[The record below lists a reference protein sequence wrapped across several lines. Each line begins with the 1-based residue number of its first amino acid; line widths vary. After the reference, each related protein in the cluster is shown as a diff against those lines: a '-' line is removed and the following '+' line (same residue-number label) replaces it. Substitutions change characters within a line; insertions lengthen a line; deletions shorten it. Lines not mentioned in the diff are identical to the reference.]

1 MVLLCDYG
9 LRTDQNSMVFIMV
22 AFLYRLIR
30 LLGLDE
36 MRPLSDN
43 ATPTMIIERETEHRL
58 VWACFFIDLFMST
71 AGPKNMNWREHV
83 PNIPLPRSDLSFLVP
98 TSPRFYLS
106 TIDDSGVAPVIQDL
120 DISALAVLVMR
131 LRIAGL
137 Q

>member
-1 MVLLCDYG
+1 
-9 LRTDQNSMVFIMV
+9 MVFILV

-30 LLGLDE
+30 LLGLDDP
-36 MRPLSDN
+36 RPLPDN
-43 ATPTMIIERETEHRL
+43 ATPAMMIERESEHRV

-71 AGPKNMNWREHV
+71 AGPKNMNWREHM
-83 PNIPLPRSDLSFLVP
+83 PNIPLPRADISFLVP
-98 TSPRFYLS
+98 PSPRFYLS
-106 TIDDSGVAPVIQDL
+106 AIDDSGVAPVIQDL